1 MNDLAAAPALFVVAC
16 PACGGWSAATAAMV
30 GESACCPQCAAA
42 FRVPQPA
49 AAPKQAPPVTTA
61 FTTAI
66 PDVVAPAMAASPSDV
81 PRPVPEPR
89 VVPTALPTTPV
100 VAQPVPVEPVPAAAP
115 LSTFEIPDHVLAPPA
130 PDTEMQFRE
139 PVKTVGHGANAIE
152 LRRLTPEEK
161 DARRRRRNIIM
172 LLTGAAILIAI
183 AVVLGF
189 GRRR

>member
-1 MNDLAAAPALFVVAC
+1 MNDLAAPSALFVVAC

-49 AAPKQAPPVTTA
+49 VAPSPSPPVQAVPAVKVPDVIAPAVAAVAPP
-61 FTTAI
+61 
-66 PDVVAPAMAASPSDV
+66 P
-81 PRPVPEPR
+81 
-89 VVPTALPTTPV
+89 PTA
-100 VAQPVPVEPVPAAAP
+100 AAADP
-115 LSTFEIPDHVLAPPA
+115 LPTFEIPDHVLAPPA
-130 PDTEMQFRE
+130 PDAEMQFRE
-139 PVKTVGHGANAIE
+139 PVKTVGHGPNAIE

-183 AVVLGF
+183 AVVLGS

>member
-1 MNDLAAAPALFVVAC
+1 MNDLAAPPSLFVVAC

-49 AAPKQAPPVTTA
+49 VAPSQSPPVTTA
-61 FTTAI
+61 STSVV
-66 PDVVAPAMAASPSDV
+66 PDVVAPAVAASPRND
-81 PRPVPEPR
+81 PRAVPEPS

-100 VAQPVPVEPVPAAAP
+100 VAQPVPVEPAPAAAP
-115 LSTFEIPDHVLAPPA
+115 LSTFEIPDHVLTPPA
-130 PDTEMQFRE
+130 PDAEMQFRE
-139 PVKTVGHGANAIE
+139 PVKTVGHGPNTIE

-183 AVVLGF
+183 AVVLGS